1 MTAAKHDAGKPLE
14 IEALLLIARCE
25 GAATKTRDFKAHGGL
40 NSTSDHE
47 RNTVFGLFSQEANS
61 DSRQRTPFAKL
72 AWSILSRLTD
82 PFLSWEPIHPLHL
95 IL

>member
-1 MTAAKHDAGKPLE
+1 MTAAKHDSAKPLE

-25 GAATKTRDFKAHGGL
+25 GAATRPRDFEAHGGL

-47 RNTVFGLFSQEANS
+47 RNTVVGLFSQEANS
-61 DSRQRTPFAKL
+61 GRRQRTPLTKL
-72 AWSILSRLTD
+72 AWSLLSRLTD
-82 PFLSWEPIHPLHL
+82 LCLSWEPIHPLHL